1 MKAPLVAVAVLSST
15 GCFLAAAGAGAG
27 GGIYFTQRGVE
38 SVVAAPVERA
48 SAATEQTFR
57 QLGIRQ
63 TKTAAEQ
70 EGGQDKREIE
80 GATTDREVAVTLTSE
95 NSSGAG
101 RGPGQA
107 GDRGRHNGPGSRG
120 HAHLRS
126 PRLHPRSGR
135 REEERGY
142 LGQEIGR

>member
-1 MKAPLVAVAVLSST
+1 MKAPLVAVGVLTST

-70 EGGQDKREIE
+70 EGGQDKREIA
-80 GATTDREVAVTLTSE
+80 GATTDREITVTLTS
-95 NSSGAG
+95 AA
-101 RGPGQA
+101 Q
-107 GDRGRHNGPGSRG
+107 GSTRVQVV
-120 HAHLRS
+120 ARKSAVTWDKDFARTILEKIVALS
-126 PRLHPRSGR
+126 K
-135 REEERGY
+135 
-142 LGQEIGR
+142 